1 MLLFIIQTF
10 IKLCLYVVF
19 TSTLIRVLK
28 CDSSYYRYMF
38 INVIYKLSGG
48 PNCMG
53 RQRSD
58 ISCEDGLRI
67 KRVSKSI
74 SCLSVTLIY

>member
-1 MLLFIIQTF
+1 MIL
-10 IKLCLYVVF
+10 
-19 TSTLIRVLK
+19 
-28 CDSSYYRYMF
+28 
-38 INVIYKLSGG
+38 GG

-74 SCLSVTLIY
+74 FLFKLNCSNKIEA